1 MQPTFSGARLCGF
14 DALHFLS
21 QDANVYLSLKGTLRT
36 EEEIELDKCLNHADK
51 FERGHEDIFEFR
63 LPPLGDLLSAKIMH
77 DNSGLTNPD
86 VRCLSPPYFVS
97 AVFVLFNSFS
107 SCECLTLPQWHLKE
121 VEVVDTQNGVSFLF
135 SCGKWLSREA
145 AERKELDGNGS
156 CLTDIE
162 GVHLERV
169 CGISRSDFDFRVVI
183 NISRSSMQCNSQV
196 LYRFCFALMHQ
207 YICFRKT
214 NFCFFFHSAPQQQA
228 QQQASPGSIL
238 PAPKNPYGPG
248 PGPLL

>member
-1 MQPTFSGARLCGF
+1 MRRPSILRSAYNRLAAALTCVFLTRCTFS
-14 DALHFLS
+14 S
-21 QDANVYLSLKGTLRT
+21 QDANVFLSLKGTLRT
-36 EEEIELDKCLNHADK
+36 EEEIELEKCLNHADK

-86 VRCLSPPYFVS
+86 VRCLSPPHFVPAVCLYFSFRSLVS
-97 AVFVLFNSFS
+97 V
-107 SCECLTLPQWHLKE
+107 TLPQWHLKE

-169 CGISRSDFDFRVVI
+169 GASESDVRVWLLMEQPVV
-183 NISRSSMQCNSQV
+183 SLTPV
-196 LYRFCFALMHQ
+196 LYRL
-207 YICFRKT
+207 
-214 NFCFFFHSAPQQQA
+214 
-228 QQQASPGSIL
+228 
-238 PAPKNPYGPG
+238 
-248 PGPLL
+248 

>member
-1 MQPTFSGARLCGF
+1 MSKQRTAQSLGSAQFTLTAFPRVFVRTSDIKGAGTVRRPSILRSAYNRLAAALTCVFLTRCTFS
-14 DALHFLS
+14 S
-21 QDANVYLSLKGTLRT
+21 QDANVFLSLKGTLRT
-36 EEEIELDKCLNHADK
+36 EEEIELEKCLNHADK

-86 VRCLSPPYFVS
+86 VRCLSPPHFVPAVCLYFSFRSLVS
-97 AVFVLFNSFS
+97 V
-107 SCECLTLPQWHLKE
+107 TLPQWHLKE

-169 CGISRSDFDFRVVI
+169 GASESDVRVWLLMEQPVV
-183 NISRSSMQCNSQV
+183 SLTPV
-196 LYRFCFALMHQ
+196 LYRL
-207 YICFRKT
+207 
-214 NFCFFFHSAPQQQA
+214 
-228 QQQASPGSIL
+228 
-238 PAPKNPYGPG
+238 
-248 PGPLL
+248 

>member
-1 MQPTFSGARLCGF
+1 MRRPSILRSARNRLSAALACVVLTRCTFS
-14 DALHFLS
+14 S

-86 VRCLSPPYFVS
+86 VRCLSPPYFVP
-97 AVFVLFNSFS
+97 AVCLYFSFRS
-107 SCECLTLPQWHLKE
+107 LVNVTLPQWHLKE

-169 CGISRSDFDFRVVI
+169 GASESDVRVWLLMEQPVV
-183 NISRSSMQCNSQV
+183 SLTPV
-196 LYRFCFALMHQ
+196 LYRL
-207 YICFRKT
+207 
-214 NFCFFFHSAPQQQA
+214 
-228 QQQASPGSIL
+228 
-238 PAPKNPYGPG
+238 
-248 PGPLL
+248 